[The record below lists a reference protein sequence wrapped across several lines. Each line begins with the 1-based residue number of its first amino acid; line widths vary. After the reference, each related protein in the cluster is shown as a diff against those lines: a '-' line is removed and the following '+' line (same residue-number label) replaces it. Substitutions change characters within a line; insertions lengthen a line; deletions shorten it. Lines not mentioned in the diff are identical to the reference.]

1 MQKNLLIT
9 NSQSL
14 FLIDSMNNI
23 IKIIFNKIIRK
34 KFIKNFDKYCNS
46 KKGHVLLYYKTES
59 FAFGNLFSDRSHV
72 NNQESYEIAKIF
84 NELGFVVDII
94 DRTANLSDI
103 NKYIKEDKYVLFI
116 GLGAGDSG
124 RYFPDIAERLSG
136 AIKVLYA
143 MGPEPVLSDRITKDR
158 HNYFRQRHPDIP
170 VKDRRLINFVDTNRL
185 YKNTDCIIT
194 IGNDFSYGSY
204 LGLGKDIYK
213 IYLGTYENLNFDIEE
228 IQVKNPKKFL
238 YFGGNGN
245 ITKGLDLVL
254 EVFEKNPELELY
266 VGAPYTEKDFN
277 VFSEPIFKKC
287 ANIHNLGFVDVSS
300 QLFHDITAQ
309 CGYVIL
315 PSSSEGCA
323 TSVTTC
329 MRKGLIPVVTNEAGI
344 DIGDFGFL
352 VKEGTVE
359 SVQSAVSE
367 ASNIPRNDFERR
379 VSSTYQESERY
390 TIKNFK
396 ETFRDAI
403 LSILKNKGFLV

>member
-1 MQKNLLIT
+1 MRNFFQKVINYLARRI
-9 NSQSL
+9 
-14 FLIDSMNNI
+14 
-23 IKIIFNKIIRK
+23 
-34 KFIKNFDKYCNS
+34 FIKNFNKYCNS

-59 FAFGNLFSDRSHV
+59 FTFGNLFSDRSHV

-103 NKYIKEDKYVLFI
+103 NKYITEDKYSLFI

-124 RYFPDIAERLSG
+124 RYFPDIAERLPN

-158 HNYFRQRHPDIP
+158 HNYFRERHPDIP

-204 LGLGKDIYK
+204 LGLGKDVYK
-213 IYLGTYENLNFDIEE
+213 IYLGTYENLNFDTAHIKE
-228 IQVKNPKKFL
+228 KNPKKFL

-245 ITKGLDLVL
+245 ITKGLDFVL

-266 VGAPYTEKDFN
+266 VGAPDTEKDFN

-300 QLFHDITAQ
+300 QFFHDITAQ

-329 MRKGLIPVVTNEAGI
+329 MRRGLVPVVTNEVGL
-344 DIGDFGFL
+344 DIGDFGIL
-352 VKEGTVE
+352 VKDGTVE
-359 SVQSAVSE
+359 SVQNAIIE
-367 ASNIPRNDFERR
+367 ASSISRIDFERR
-379 VSSTYQESERY
+379 VNATYQESEKY
-390 TIKNFK
+390 TNLNFK
-396 ETFRDAI
+396 KSFRDAI
-403 LSILKNKGFLV
+403 VSILKNKGFLV